1 MVFYAVI
8 QSIDIIQFGKSHNG
22 RSNRTLIN
30 PNFCNP
36 AALIKSCLEMR
47 LMFGYCVTICT
58 VFLKFVLKGFF
69 ISIESRKFV
78 HIGISYRV

>member
-22 RSNRTLIN
+22 RNNRTFN
-30 PNFCNP
+30 
-36 AALIKSCLEMR
+36 KSEFLQSCCFDKILFLEMR
-47 LMFGYCVTICT
+47 LMVGYCVTICT

-69 ISIESRKFV
+69 YQRRK
-78 HIGISYRV
+78 